1 MKKTRTV
8 FTKRFLLGTALI
20 LVVLVGLNG
29 CITMATVATI
39 SYIKSRSEHTAM
51 VLLDVSP
58 NEVYAA
64 MEKVAAATEDL
75 EIKKQD
81 PEKHTMEVQSGKNT
95 VKATAKRLESGKTE
109 FKVTAIA
116 KEEELSHEELSLRVV
131 ERVCNELGV
140 HYQVVDKKS
149 LFK

>member
-8 FTKRFLLGTALI
+8 FTKRFLLGTTLI
-20 LVVLVGLNG
+20 VGILVGLSG
-29 CITMATVATI
+29 CITAATI
-39 SYIKSRSEHTAM
+39 ATIAYIKSQSEHTAV

-58 NEVYAA
+58 DEVYGA
-64 MEKVAAATEDL
+64 MERVAAATEDL

-81 PEKHTMEVQSGKNT
+81 PEKHTMEVRRGKRT
-95 VKATAKRLESGKTE
+95 AKATAKRLESGKTE
-109 FKVTAIA
+109 FKVTASS
-116 KEEELSHEELSLRVV
+116 KEEELSHEDLALRVV

-140 HYQVVDKKS
+140 HYQVVEKKR

>member
-1 MKKTRTV
+1 MKKLRTV
-8 FTKRFLLGTALI
+8 FTKRFLLGIAPI
-20 LVVLVGLNG
+20 LGVLVGLSG
-29 CITMATVATI
+29 CITAATI
-39 SYIKSRSEHTAM
+39 ATIAYIKSQVEHTAV

-58 NEVYAA
+58 DEVYIA
-64 MEKVAAATEDL
+64 MEQVAADTEDL
-75 EIKKQD
+75 EIKKQN
-81 PEKHTMEVQSGKNT
+81 PEKHTMEVQRGNRT
-95 VKATAKRLESGKTE
+95 VKASAKRLESGKTE

-140 HYQVVDKKS
+140 HYQVVEKKG